1 MVVAV
6 DLLRRQYLSECKS
19 SAVAARATALMWS
32 AGGSSGTGTIA
43 IAVLVAA
50 AATVVLFWQA
60 NFASNSG
67 HDEQAEQMFYGG
79 WWLQPTSQST
89 VRLPAT
95 HRSDVRQ
102 LMDYH
107 PDTFKWVLG
116 AYSLADD
123 PMTMEFCSLD
133 KSCNFFGAVAPLP
146 AISEQALQSCM
157 QAGGHW
163 CSRRPPLEKLFSPV
177 DGGAGRACR
186 RTGKDDDQP
195 LYYDIDKL
203 STAASFDECLGLC
216 FTNPAG
222 CSGIEHI
229 EFRLEHRCELWQTR
243 IMATRPLKIATCL
256 RHENWL
262 AVPNCCLQ
270 GHCGASCKKLGKLG
284 ALDEPNCL
292 KQGGQWCE
300 PASPWYGVFVPV
312 EGGVDRCCRGAD
324 ETDSSDAYYTI
335 HTLGIKDTLT
345 QCKLLCADT
354 VGCQGIEYLELAKG
368 PRCEVWTRPQGIG
381 ATWPMRGCTCLRWTR

>member
-1 MVVAV
+1 MVIAPPQQQE
-6 DLLRRQYLSECKS
+6 RAEFKS
-19 SAVAARATALMWS
+19 SAMTARATALLWP
-32 AGGSSGTGTIA
+32 AGGSSSTIGTIA
-43 IAVLVAA
+43 VALLGAA
-50 AATVVLFWQA
+50 AAIGALFWQPS
-60 NFASNSG
+60 FAGSSG
-67 HDEQAEQMFYGG
+67 HSEQAEQMSYAGQ
-79 WWLQPTSQST
+79 WLQPASQSMAK
-89 VRLPAT
+89 LPAKQ
-95 HRSDVRQ
+95 RSDVRQ
-102 LMDYH
+102 LMEYH
-107 PDTFKWVLG
+107 PETSKWVLG
-116 AYSLADD
+116 AYSSADD

-133 KSCNFFGAVAPLP
+133 KSCNLFGVVAPLP
-146 AISEQALQSCM
+146 ARSEQALQKCM

-163 CSRRPPLEKLFSPV
+163 CSRRPPLEHLFSPV

-186 RTGKDDDQP
+186 RTSKDDDAP

-203 STAASFDECLGLC
+203 SAAASFDECLGLC

-222 CSGIEHI
+222 CFGVEHI
-229 EFRLEHRCELWQTR
+229 EFRSEHRCELWQTR

-270 GHCGASCKKLGKLG
+270 GHCGAACKRLGKLG

-292 KQGGQWCE
+292 QQGGHWCE
-300 PASPWYGVFVPV
+300 PASPWYGIFVPV

-324 ETDSSDAYYTI
+324 ETDNSDVYYTV

-354 VGCQGIEYLELAKG
+354 AGCQGIEYQELAKG
-368 PRCEVWTRPQGIG
+368 PRCEVWTRPQGIS
-381 ATWPMRGCTCLRWTR
+381 ATWPLRGCTCLRWNR